1 MSTTSSPVAAPP
13 CLKTPRSV
21 QCLALSPRKR
31 KLSATEAASPTSL
44 DEVATNGKC
53 KCKTLGE
60 HGISPKKKIKVEDR
74 GSHSHTSSCDLLKWE
89 SHVVPGTVA
98 SALDLDAM
106 EMAEPI
112 SLLAEPAGDLPSDD
126 LELLCRFL
134 A

>member
-21 QCLALSPRKR
+21 QRLAMSPRKR
-31 KLSATEAASPTSL
+31 KLSAIEAASPTSL
-44 DEVATNGKC
+44 DEVATNSNSKC
-53 KCKTLGE
+53 NSKTLEE
-60 HGISPKKKIKVEDR
+60 HGISPKKKTKAEDR
-74 GSHSHTSSCDLLKWE
+74 GSNSSSCDMIKWE

-106 EMAEPI
+106 ETAEPI
-112 SLLAEPAGDLPSDD
+112 SLLAEPAGDLLADD